1 MLPPPLAALVQAAFD
16 ARSPENDVPARYAR
30 RHGGIPLYGDMGG
43 VLLLR
48 PDGTIWE
55 ILLDAD
61 VATPVTA
68 DQRAHALATGIRRYP
83 WLAELLPKIPAG
95 ATLCTDCHG
104 EGELQLGT
112 ARPFCGGCHALGW
125 RPAKQSP

>member
-1 MLPPPLAALVQAAFD
+1 
-16 ARSPENDVPARYAR
+16 
-30 RHGGIPLYGDMGG
+30 MGG

-55 ILLDAD
+55 VPLDGAD
-61 VATPVTA
+61 VATPVAA
-68 DQRAHALATGIRRYP
+68 DQRADALVRGIRRYS